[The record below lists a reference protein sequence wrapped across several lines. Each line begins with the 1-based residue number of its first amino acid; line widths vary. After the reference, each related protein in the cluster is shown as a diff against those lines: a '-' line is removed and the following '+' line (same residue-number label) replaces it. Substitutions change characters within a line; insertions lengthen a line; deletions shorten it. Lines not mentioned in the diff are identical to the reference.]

1 MATFSAGAV
10 AAREL
15 NQISLQARRHGSL
28 ANLFEARRREE
39 EEKQKLLAFRN
50 ESKSPASSSS
60 SSSSNSS
67 SSSRASNAVT
77 NAGGGIDTTPVKDMM
92 NLRHGLD
99 KEMMGLSFGYRDKEA
114 KRDFQFDDRSARRD
128 FGFTKDLRNI
138 DAQIE
143 AARGERN
150 FGHQSKLMDQEFT
163 GRKDLAAQGF
173 EHERGMLRE
182 QALIQA
188 DVWQRNRTAARSTF
202 EGAGRRLPPANR

>member
-1 MATFSAGAV
+1 
-10 AAREL
+10 
-15 NQISLQARRHGSL
+15 
-28 ANLFEARRREE
+28 
-39 EEKQKLLAFRN
+39 
-50 ESKSPASSSS
+50 
-60 SSSSNSS
+60 
-67 SSSRASNAVT
+67 
-77 NAGGGIDTTPVKDMM
+77 MM

-128 FGFTKDLRNI
+128 FGFTKDLRNV

-163 GRKDLAAQGF
+163 GRKGLAAQGF
-173 EHERGMLRE
+173 EHEKGMLRE
-182 QALIQA
+182 QALVQA
-188 DVWQRNRTAARSTF
+188 DVWQRNRTAARSNF